1 MKVGERSHFQDD
13 ECRTF
18 AFSKQT
24 RIEFCYTIHT
34 RETAAL
40 PGMVRQY
47 RNGTVVCQQNKRIR
61 CRGCTN
67 KMTNSEKCS
76 DKKEGRQ
83 DGFRAVYH

>member
-1 MKVGERSHFQDD
+1 MKVGERSY
-13 ECRTF
+13 
-18 AFSKQT
+18 SKTNTNRIFYTT
-24 RIEFCYTIHT
+24 RT